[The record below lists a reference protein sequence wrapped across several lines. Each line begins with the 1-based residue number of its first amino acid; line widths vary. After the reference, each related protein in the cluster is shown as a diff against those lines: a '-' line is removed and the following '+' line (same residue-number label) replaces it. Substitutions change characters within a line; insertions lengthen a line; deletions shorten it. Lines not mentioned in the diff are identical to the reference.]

1 MAKMKVW
8 VVIAAVFLAGF
19 ASGAVTVRALTRRF
33 VAKAIQDPVRMLAVI
48 ERRMNNHLHL
58 DADQQKKAHEILTR
72 HQADIQQLR
81 EDFTPRFSAIMS
93 NVNSEIST
101 LLTPEQKEKFDRF
114 KLENRQ
120 ILRVRN

>member
-19 ASGAVTVRALTRRF
+19 ASGAVTVRAVTRRF
-33 VAKAIQDPVRMLAVI
+33 VAKAAQDPVRMLAVI

-58 DADQQKKAHEILTR
+58 DVDQRKKAHEILAR
-72 HQADIQQLR
+72 HQAEIQQLR
-81 EDFTPRFSAIMS
+81 EDFAPRFSTIVS
-93 NVNSEIST
+93 NVNAEIST
-101 LLTPEQKEKFDRF
+101 LLTPDQKEKFDRF